1 MQKKNMA
8 QTENLR
14 RWRAQKESISNT
26 FNRNLCRIPGARRKS
41 YLSNKEE
48 ENIINWIKE
57 NRLIKIAITTYAI
70 ILYIIK
76 IKQDFKNKKKHVQQQ
91 LVQRFLSMIGF
102 SFLKGTLW
110 GNHFQKIILIY
121 SQNSKKNINIPNK
134 FKNKR

>member
-57 NRLIKIAITTYAI
+57 NRLIKIAITTYTI

-76 IKQDFKNKKKHVQQQ
+76 IKPDFKNKKNMSTSISLQIFEQEQ
-91 LVQRFLSMIGF
+91 IFF
-102 SFLKGTLW
+102 S
-110 GNHFQKIILIY
+110 
-121 SQNSKKNINIPNK
+121 
-134 FKNKR
+134 KRYTFGATTSRKLF